1 MILLRTLYRA
11 LAGRSGHVMPRLPF
25 LTLQKPHWYNPVT
38 MAGIVEVTSP
48 GTTNSP
54 QLKKLQ
60 RKGTNGKGMGLRLMF
75 FAFGGWR
82 SFDAEIG
89 GKSFEWMRGTI
100 AEFYV

>member
-38 MAGIVEVTSP
+38 MAGIEVTSP

-60 RKGTNGKGMGLRLMF
+60 RKGRNFKGMDGFEIDVLCFWRLGIF
-75 FAFGGWR
+75 
-82 SFDAEIG
+82 
-89 GKSFEWMRGTI
+89 
-100 AEFYV
+100 